1 MKYYSFVRLGYSIEL
16 DFLSSIFLF
25 LWINCGKQMNALEK
39 VKSGAGKN
47 SHDCGLKK
55 TLKKVLTLN

>member
-1 MKYYSFVRLGYSIEL
+1 
-16 DFLSSIFLF
+16 
-25 LWINCGKQMNALEK
+25 MNALEK